1 MIVRSFQGINRLF
14 PLSLENSTD
23 KTVHTKNYLP
33 TVEIKNYNIMIG
45 GKSFLY
51 WSVKNNLKTFDNIRK
66 IAIGQEYD
74 NATGCALHYKYF
86 NNYYSNRF
94 GIELVAIDLSKQQ
107 ALNSNSKTIQQIT
120 LRGNINQG

>member
-94 GIELVAIDLSKQQ
+94 GIE
-107 ALNSNSKTIQQIT
+107 
-120 LRGNINQG
+120 